1 MSKVIVISTSLRAK
15 SNSDILTDH
24 CSAAESQIRE
34 RQTERIQRKMKH
46 ISLER
51 LWNKGRKIGVILFV
65 LVMLVSVTA
74 CGQTETTKESPAG
87 SQETAP
93 VTITA
98 SEDAETVNAAGEV
111 TTESEVSE
119 KEIVQDNEPE
129 QEADTMI
136 LKINGEPVSVE
147 WEDNESVEALMDLVS
162 KEPLSIRMSMY
173 GGFEQ
178 VGSIGM
184 SLPRNDVQTTTEAGD
199 IVLYSGDQIVIF
211 YGSNSWAYTRL
222 GRITDKNVDELA
234 KMLGKEDVTISIDSE

>member
-1 MSKVIVISTSLRAK
+1 
-15 SNSDILTDH
+15 
-24 CSAAESQIRE
+24 
-34 RQTERIQRKMKH
+34 MKH
-46 ISLER
+46 ISLEG
-51 LWNKGRKIGVILFV
+51 LWNKGRKIGVILFA

-74 CGQTETTKESPAG
+74 CGQTETTKESPAE
-87 SQETAP
+87 SQETEP

-98 SEDAETVNAAGEV
+98 SEDAETVYEAGEV

-119 KEIVQDNEPE
+119 KEIIQDNEPE
-129 QEADTMI
+129 QESDTMVMA
-136 LKINGEPVSVE
+136 INGKKVSVE

-162 KEPLSIRMSMY
+162 KEPLSIKMSMY

-178 VGSIGM
+178 VGSIGT

-222 GRITDKNVDELA
+222 GRITDKNEDELA

>member
-15 SNSDILTDH
+15 SNSDILTEQLITGAKDAGH
-24 CSAAESQIRE
+24 E
-34 RQTERIQRKMKH
+34 MKH
-46 ISLER
+46 ISMEG

-74 CGQTETTKESPAG
+74 CGQTGNVKESPAG
-87 SQETAP
+87 SQETEP

-98 SEDAETVNAAGEV
+98 SEDAEAVNEVGEV
-111 TTESEVSE
+111 TTESEVGE
-119 KEIVQDNEPE
+119 IEIVQDNELE
-129 QEADTMI
+129 QESDTMVMA
-136 LKINGEPVSVE
+136 INGKKVSVE

-162 KEPLSIRMSMY
+162 KEPLSIQMSMY

-178 VGSIGM
+178 VGSIGT
-184 SLPRNDVQTTTEAGD
+184 SLPRNDIQTTTEAGD
-199 IVLYSGDQIVIF
+199 IVLYSGDQIVVF

-222 GRITDKNVDELA
+222 GRITDKNEDELA